1 METKKELEARKKILR
16 NQIASILK
24 VDVTKGTAQERLASM
39 QKAEPL
45 RLQLLEIEKKLK
57 GTFKPDPVTAKV
69 DPNII
74 KIPSNAPAG
83 ITQNVARDILAA
95 GLDISNEAIFAAGG
109 VGNTA
114 FVWESD
120 SEVPSMVLKSGS
132 KTVPNI
138 KLASTVVTN
147 FWNDSELQNKI
158 IGSYAAKGRTIGQ
171 LEAYN
176 IWETLVKTAASIYQ
190 GGRGA
195 KVTPMQLLNDTLKSV
210 RGDEAALPQR
220 TVNQLDRDTTFKQI
234 DNWSSDIL
242 MRKLNDNEKESLFTL
257 LKDLNT
263 GTVTTTKKVRNK
275 KGVLENVSVTT
286 PGLTDAAAQK
296 TIEDKLKELNP
307 DEVDRTKRIEF
318 SSWLSQNMAG
328 A

>member
-1 METKKELEARKKILR
+1 MQTKKELEARKKILR

-24 VDVTKGTAQERLASM
+24 VDVTKGTAQDRIASL

-45 RLQLLEIEKKLK
+45 RLELLEIEKKLK
-57 GTFKPDPVTAKV
+57 GTFKPDPVAAKV

-74 KIPSNAPAG
+74 KIPANAPAG
-83 ITQNVARDILAA
+83 ITQDVAQDLLAA
-95 GLDISNEAIFAAGG
+95 GLNISDEAIFAGG
-109 VGNTA
+109 GGSTA

-120 SEVPSMVLKSGS
+120 KEVPSMVLKSGS

-138 KLASTVVTN
+138 KLASSVVTN

-220 TVNQLDRDTTFKQI
+220 TISQLDRDTTFKQI
-234 DNWSSDIL
+234 DNWSSDVL
-242 MRKLNDNEKESLFTL
+242 MRRLNDNEKESLFSL

-286 PGLTDAAAQK
+286 PGLTESQAQK